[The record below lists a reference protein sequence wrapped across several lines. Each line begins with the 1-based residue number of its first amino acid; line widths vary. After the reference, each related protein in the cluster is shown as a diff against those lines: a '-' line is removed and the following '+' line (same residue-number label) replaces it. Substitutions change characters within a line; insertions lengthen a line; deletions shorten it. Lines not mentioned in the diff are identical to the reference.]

1 MEEIGLGRGTL
12 IEISRRKRLHQS
24 GVPLLDLTGR
34 EKRSRIAL
42 WWTYE
47 ADFLPGR
54 AGLVAIIRRVPQ
66 FAALSQLKATNP
78 ASLGGTFGGTYCLLI
93 LKILKIN
100 ILFVRCESLTANQVI
115 CFVIHTGK
123 IQEIG
128 IREPLR
134 LPRSQRTGRSGQS
147 VRGLAARSQQG

>member
-1 MEEIGLGRGTL
+1 MEEIGVGRGTL

-54 AGLVAIIRRVPQ
+54 AGLAAIIRRVPQ

-100 ILFVRCESLTANQVI
+100 ILLLDVSPSLPTKSFVLLY
-115 CFVIHTGK
+115 
-123 IQEIG
+123 IQEKYK
-128 IREPLR
+128 R
-134 LPRSQRTGRSGQS
+134 LA
-147 VRGLAARSQQG
+147 LENL